1 MRPGKKIVAVLLLAL
16 VSVVALST
24 GCAFTTDIADIKADP
39 SQYEGKTVTIKG
51 TASNSFWLALLT
63 KGAYQLT
70 DDTGS
75 IWVVT
80 SHTPPDKDAKAR
92 VKGTVE
98 STITIGDRS
107 LGTVVIEGKRY

>member
-1 MRPGKKIVAVLLLAL
+1 MRAGKKIVVVLLLAL
-16 VSVVALST
+16 VSLVALSS

-39 SQYEGKTVTIKG
+39 SQYEGKEVAIKG
-51 TASNSFWLALLT
+51 TVSNSFWLALLT
-63 KGAYQLT
+63 KGAYQVT

-80 SHTPPDKDAKAR
+80 SHTPPDKDAEVR

-98 STITIGDRS
+98 SAITIGDRS
-107 LGTVVIEGKRY
+107 LGTVVIEEKRY